1 MTSTQESIR
10 PLPLIGPS
18 VGLAQ
23 AALARL
29 LTGILAESGT
39 SYQAWLGLQRLAA
52 LGGQAT
58 REAYERD
65 LSEWLR
71 LDGPAAARLAGDLV
85 AAGLADAGPDEIRLT
100 VQGRGLRENVL
111 AASAKVT
118 QPMLATI
125 DRDDLETTVR
135 TLDEITRRA
144 RGIPARPI
152 TAEGNR

>member
-29 LTGILAESGT
+29 LTDILAESGT

-58 REAYERD
+58 RETYECD

-71 LDGPAAARLAGDLV
+71 RDGPAAARLAGDLV
-85 AAGLADAGPDEIRLT
+85 AAGLADTGPDAIRLT
-100 VQGRGLRENVL
+100 AQGRGLRRDVL

-118 QPMLATI
+118 EPMLATI

-144 RGIPARPI
+144 RGIPARPS
-152 TAEGNR
+152 TTEGNR

>member
-1 MTSTQESIR
+1 MTSIQESIR

-39 SYQAWLGLQRLAA
+39 SYQAWLGLQRLTA

-65 LSEWLR
+65 LSDWLR
-71 LDGPAAARLAGDLV
+71 LDGPAAARLASDLV
-85 AAGLADAGPDEIRLT
+85 AAGLADTGPDAIRLT
-100 VQGRGLRENVL
+100 VQGRGLREHVL

-118 QPMLATI
+118 EPMLATI

-152 TAEGNR
+152 TTEGNR

>member
-65 LSEWLR
+65 LSDWLR
-71 LDGPAAARLAGDLV
+71 LDGPAAARLASDLV
-85 AAGLADAGPDEIRLT
+85 AAGLADTGPDEIRLT
-100 VQGRGLRENVL
+100 AQGRGLRENVL

-144 RGIPARPI
+144 RAIPARPI
-152 TAEGNR
+152 TTEGNR